1 MPSNSRQRQITI
13 KKEAVG
19 ENCFCINRHALSE
32 ACKQLTPYELK
43 VYLYLA
49 SNEDG
54 SEFPLIETGVRE
66 FTGLSR
72 TTFYDCVKT
81 MILKGFIVHQGE
93 NRYTFYEI
101 PPKE

>member
-13 KKEAVG
+13 KKEEAG
-19 ENCFCINRHALSE
+19 EDCFYINRQALSE

-54 SEFPLIETGVRE
+54 SEFPLIETGARE

-81 MILKGFIVHQGE
+81 MILKGFIVNKGE
-93 NRYTFYEI
+93 NRYDFYEI